1 MKDGGLAAM
10 LELAVIHVYRR
21 APSYLPGHGAG
32 ESPDSALVTVD
43 ELSNWF
49 LNRHRSGLEMK
60 GDDTMNMDILQGKWG
75 EISGEIKKQ
84 WGRLTDDD
92 LLKIEG
98 QRDKLEG
105 SLRKRYGFSRK
116 AAEAEVDQFLED
128 AEDRMNSLR
137 YLLRR
142 RVSEAQERAQDTA
155 ETVRETAG
163 KRAEDV
169 NEQMSSNLPED
180 VVYVVEEYPWL
191 VVIGVL
197 VAGVLIGL
205 LLGPKR

>member
-1 MKDGGLAAM
+1 
-10 LELAVIHVYRR
+10 
-21 APSYLPGHGAG
+21 
-32 ESPDSALVTVD
+32 
-43 ELSNWF
+43 
-49 LNRHRSGLEMK
+49 
-60 GDDTMNMDILQGKWG
+60 MNADILQGKWG

-116 AAEAEVDQFLED
+116 AAEEEVEQFLED

>member
-1 MKDGGLAAM
+1 
-10 LELAVIHVYRR
+10 
-21 APSYLPGHGAG
+21 
-32 ESPDSALVTVD
+32 
-43 ELSNWF
+43 
-49 LNRHRSGLEMK
+49 
-60 GDDTMNMDILQGKWG
+60 MNVDILQGKWG
-75 EISGEIKKQ
+75 EISGELKKQ

-92 LLKIEG
+92 LLKFEG

-105 SLRKRYGFSRK
+105 TLRKRYGFTRK
-116 AAEAEVDQFLED
+116 AAEEEVDQFLED
-128 AEDRMNSLR
+128 AESRMSSLR

-142 RVSEAQERAQDTA
+142 RVSEAQERAHDTA

-163 KRAEDV
+163 TVRETAGRRAEDV

-191 VVIGVL
+191 VVVGVL